1 MSKAQSGDRFDR
13 GGPLEASG
21 SSKSSGCLAPYAP
34 KGLSVTTL
42 QAGLHELITGLRLEE
57 VNLES
62 SRHAPPVGGKD
73 FRLQPDSDS
82 FLTFII

>member
-34 KGLSVTTL
+34 EGVSVTSDK
-42 QAGLHELITGLRLEE
+42 AGLHERRAGLRLEE

-62 SRHAPPVGGKD
+62 SRHVPPMGG
-73 FRLQPDSDS
+73 
-82 FLTFII
+82 